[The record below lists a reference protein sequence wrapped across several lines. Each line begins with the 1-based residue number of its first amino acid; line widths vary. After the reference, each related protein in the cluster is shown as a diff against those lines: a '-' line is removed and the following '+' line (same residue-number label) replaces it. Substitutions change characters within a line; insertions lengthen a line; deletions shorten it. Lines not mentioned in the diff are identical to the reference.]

1 MHMFEMKSWESCKG
15 KGLAFLDEIVNFHSQ
30 TSSQLIL
37 LLINTIPFILMA
49 FMPMAF
55 ILMAFILMA
64 FIVVTLPFIVIL
76 PVFYVYSTCI
86 FHIYQD
92 PLAI

>member
-1 MHMFEMKSWESCKG
+1 MHMFDMKSWESCKG

-49 FMPMAF
+49 FM
-55 ILMAFILMA
+55 LMAFILMA

-76 PVFYVYSTCI
+76 PVFFNVYSTCI